1 MRSSLRVCSVLA
13 LLGAVT
19 QVHALGLGEAR
30 VRSDLSSPLLVEIPV
45 VGLSG
50 SGVRA
55 DEIEVVLPDD
65 AERLALG
72 APERILPPG
81 VRVQLVAADGGGAL
95 VRMTTERASREPVL
109 RFSLRASWGGG
120 VAVRRYELI
129 VDPPA
134 VAMPRARLDAPR
146 AVRAA
151 RAPRAAPAARARLLA
166 PPTGPRTPARAGSR
180 YGPVRAG
187 DTLYA
192 IVAEAYPALA
202 GDPARAA
209 QAIVERNP
217 QAFIGGDPGRVLLGA
232 TLELPPADAV
242 APAPR
247 APAARAD
254 APASTVEPG
263 SHTVRPGD
271 TLYGVVR
278 TLTGAGGA
286 ALAAAVERV
295 YAANPQAF
303 IDGDRDRLRVGAVL
317 SVGAVS
323 AAAAEAA
330 APPPA
335 VAPAAAPVSDA
346 APAAVPAADA
356 APAAARA
363 PGAAATAGA
372 PSAEPA
378 AAAGSAEAVASVQ
391 AELASLEQVI
401 AQERTREADLTARLD
416 RVLAEAAELRERD
429 RLLSVETEAMRERLA
444 DLAREPAAAASG
456 EAVQASTATTSGEA
470 AQPAAARAATSRA
483 PAAEGAQPAA
493 AADAGAA
500 PSSAPAAPP
509 AVRTARVPAAPV
521 QPERAGTMDRVLATV
536 SDLVAASGLWLAA
549 GLAAAAALLALLALR
564 RRGSSPAP
572 TPAMDAAAKAG
583 EDAAKRRLAEL
594 REKHEGASTGDFTE
608 DGEVVRTDA
617 GRKVVMT
624 TAAEANKL
632 AKEAAVHMAY
642 GNMEESKACILEAI
656 RLDPGRDEHRM
667 MLITIYESTNEH
679 AKARA
684 IVDDLLARREELPQD
699 VRAQVERRLESVK
712 AG

>member
-30 VRSDLSSPLLVEIPV
+30 VRSDLSSPLLIEIPV
-45 VGLSG
+45 VGLAG

-401 AQERTREADLTARLD
+401 AEERTREADLTARLD
-416 RVLAEAAELRERD
+416 RVFAEAAELRERD
-429 RLLSVETEAMRERLA
+429 RRLSVETEAMRERLA

-456 EAVQASTATTSGEA
+456 EA
-470 AQPAAARAATSRA
+470 AQPAAAQVATSRA
-483 PAAEGAQPAA
+483 PVAEGAQPTA

>member
-45 VGLSG
+45 VGLAG

-55 DEIEVVLPDD
+55 DEIEVVLSDD

-146 AVRAA
+146 VVRAA
-151 RAPRAAPAARARLLA
+151 PATRAAPAARSAPAARARLLA

-232 TLELPPADAV
+232 TLELPQADAI

-247 APAARAD
+247 TPAARVD
-254 APASTVEPG
+254 APASTVVPG

-317 SVGAVS
+317 SVDAVS

-335 VAPAAAPVSDA
+335 VAPAAAPVSGA

-363 PGAAATAGA
+363 SGAAVTAGA

-456 EAVQASTATTSGEA
+456 EA
-470 AQPAAARAATSRA
+470 AQPAAAQVATSRA
-483 PAAEGAQPAA
+483 PVAGGAQPTA
-493 AADAGAA
+493 AADVGAA

-509 AVRTARVPAAPV
+509 AVRTARAPAAPV

-594 REKHEGASTGDFTE
+594 RERHEGASTGDFTE
-608 DGEVVRTDA
+608 DGEVVRTDS

-656 RLDPGRDEHRM
+656 RLDPGRDEHKM
-667 MLITIYESTNEH
+667 MLITVYESTNEH

-684 IVDDLLARREELPQD
+684 IVDDLLKRREELPQD